1 MIRMENVV
9 KRYSDLIALDH
20 FSFSAEEGEII
31 GLLGPNGCGKTT
43 AINCMLSLLTF
54 DKGEIEI
61 FGQQVHPNNNTVKS
75 RIGIVP
81 QELAIFE
88 KLNVYENIDFYCGLY
103 VSDRRKRK
111 MLVEEAIAFVGLDK
125 YRRFIPKKLS
135 GGLRRRLNIA
145 CGIAH
150 KPSLLF
156 MDEPTVAVDAQS
168 RNFILEG
175 IRKMKGQGTTI
186 IYTTHYLEEA
196 EQLCDRMVIMDS
208 GRNIAQGTVHELQ
221 NSISTQERID
231 VGLITDDQTVET
243 QLEQL
248 PHVVKVTR
256 KNGNYVI
263 HFEKQENNLAHLIKF
278 MESKNIT
285 YTELSSERAT
295 LSDIFLELTGK
306 ELRD

>member
-9 KRYSDLIALDH
+9 KRYNELIALDH
-20 FSFSAEEGEII
+20 FSFAAKEGEII

-61 FGQQVHPNNNTVKS
+61 FGQQVHPNNNAVKS

-81 QELAIFE
+81 QELAIFD

-103 VSDRRKRK
+103 VTDRKKRK
-111 MLVEEAIAFVGLDK
+111 VLVEEAIEFVDLGK
-125 YRRFIPKKLS
+125 YRKFVPKKLS
-135 GGLRRRLNIA
+135 GGLKRRLNIA

-150 KPSLLF
+150 KPALLF

-175 IRKMKGQGTTI
+175 IRKMKAQGTTI

-208 GRNIAQGTVHELQ
+208 GRNIASGTVHELQ
-221 NSISTQERID
+221 NTISTQERIE
-231 VGLITDDQTVET
+231 VGFITEDQTIEA
-243 QLEQL
+243 QLEEL
-248 PHVVKVTR
+248 PHVVKVTKR
-256 KNGNYVI
+256 NGNYLI
-263 HFEKQENNLAHLIKF
+263 HFEKQENNLPDLIKF
-278 MESKNIT
+278 MESRGMS
-285 YTELSSERAT
+285 YTELSSERST